1 MKTPHKLLL
10 GVSTAIAI
18 AAPIIPKTV
27 NITINEPVAMM
38 AEVESCKIISTLVDD
53 KGNRTCEYRC
63 HLKTI
68 SVKSLDSTCDET
80 MSSLKN
86 NR

>member
-1 MKTPHKLLL
+1 MKTPHKLIL
-10 GVSTAIAI
+10 GASTVIAL
-18 AAPIIPKTV
+18 AAPIVPKTV
-27 NITINEPVAMM
+27 NITINEPVAVV

-53 KGNRTCEYRC
+53 KGTRTCEYRC
-63 HLKTI
+63 QHKTVA
-68 SVKSLDSTCDET
+68 VKSLDSTCDQT